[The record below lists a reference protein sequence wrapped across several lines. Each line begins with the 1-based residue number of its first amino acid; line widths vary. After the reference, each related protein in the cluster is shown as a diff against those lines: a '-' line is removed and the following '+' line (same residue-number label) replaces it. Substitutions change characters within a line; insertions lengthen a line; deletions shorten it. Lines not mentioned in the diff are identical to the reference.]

1 MKLSVCIPY
10 KARLD
15 NLRIALEAL
24 AHQAMGP
31 SEFEVVIGAMEYSTG
46 LTELCAQ
53 LEGRLDIV
61 TVNSS
66 RDFHIPLARNLAM
79 RSATG
84 EVIVQMDAD
93 TLLPPTALRD
103 LYDRHFAFGQ
113 QTCVVGQVVGYA
125 NNEDGPVETV
135 ELRPYSDHLAAL
147 EELASAPGW
156 PADPRFQVPHNIP
169 WAFAWTGLIA
179 VPRTAV
185 VARNL
190 YFDETFR
197 GWGVDD
203 LEWGFR
209 VCASGLPITLSP
221 QVYALHLPHARDPL
235 ANQRTEGRN
244 YERFLA
250 KWPRRDVELCRFIG
264 DTRANSAWPEYLDA
278 LAAASGART
287 LGLAVGTV
295 KGERA
300 ARFGIP
306 LDRTDKPVGVEH
318 TTGFDLTEHVTVLP
332 LTGLSVPFRSQEF
345 STVWLEESI
354 WRLPEPY
361 LSGVVTEAKRVARDA
376 ALHTGDR

>member
-24 AHQAMGP
+24 AHQTMDS
-31 SEFEVVIGAMEYSTG
+31 SEFEVVIGAMEYTTD
-46 LTELCAQ
+46 LTELCA
-53 LEGRLDIV
+53 EFDGRLDIV

-66 RDFHIPLARNLAM
+66 REFHIPLARNLAM

-84 EVIVQMDAD
+84 EVVVQMDAD
-93 TLLPPTALRD
+93 TLLPPPALRE

-113 QTCVVGQVVGYA
+113 QICVIGQVVGYA
-125 NNEDGPVETV
+125 NNEDGQVETV
-135 ELRPYSDHLAAL
+135 ELRSYGDHLAAL

-179 VPRTAV
+179 VPRAAV
-185 VARNL
+185 VARDL

-221 QVYALHLPHARDPL
+221 QVYALHLPHTRDAL
-235 ANQRTEGRN
+235 ANQRTEERN

-264 DTRANSAWPEYLDA
+264 DTRANSAWPQYLEA
-278 LAAASGART
+278 LAAAGGAAT
-287 LGLAVGTV
+287 LGVAVGTV
-295 KGERA
+295 KGERS
-300 ARFGIP
+300 ARFGVP
-306 LDRTDKPVGVEH
+306 LDRAGKPLDDGY
-318 TTGFDLTEHVTVLP
+318 TTGFDAPENVTVLP
-332 LTGLSVPFRSQEF
+332 LTGLSTPFRTEEF
-345 STVWLEESI
+345 ATVWLEESLQ
-354 WRLPEPY
+354 RLPEPY
-361 LSGVVTEAKRVARDA
+361 RSGVVTEVKRVTRSGA
-376 ALHTGDR
+376 